1 MTLPPEPPLNV
12 PPMLEGDA
20 GIVAVEHCQTLL
32 LVVDGTADTP
42 ALLRE
47 AEALIAPRRPLLGLF
62 HHAAE
67 G

>member
-1 MTLPPEPPLNV
+1 V
-12 PPMLEGDA
+12 YKR
-20 GIVAVEHCQTLL
+20 QLL

-42 ALLRE
+42 ALLRD